1 VLPVLVAPDFA
12 WVEVRLVALPALVA
26 VALAP
31 LRAAFALVGLDADE
45 ADFVVRFGRELLE
58 EEDLGAGMLS
68 LFD

>member
-1 VLPVLVAPDFA
+1 
-12 WVEVRLVALPALVA
+12 
-26 VALAP
+26 
-31 LRAAFALVGLDADE
+31 LDADE